1 VKWRLGL
8 RVRLT
13 RGFLDRQLA
22 RGAAPDETSAL
33 ALRARQLT
41 STPVRKTIAVLLGT
55 ILRAAAER
63 QAGPSS
69 PLIVDHTA
77 VLAAREQIQRLIELL
92 LSTAALEP
100 RGIAVARLL
109 VRDSRGPLFCA
120 SPGCTLE
127 HALSEIATHLQP
139 RPDGPTA
146 PVMIVAGSRGRQRAL
161 R

>member
-63 QAGPSS
+63 QADPSS

-100 RGIAVARLL
+100 RGIALARLL

-120 SPGCTLE
+120 SPGRPLE
-127 HALSEIATHLQP
+127 QALSAITAHLQTTP
-139 RPDGPTA
+139 TGPPPA
-146 PVMIVAGSRGRQRAL
+146 VVVVASHGRQRAL